1 MSEFRAEREPLNAM
15 ATGPKEFATLLYKL
29 LIVEEVKSVKQVAAE
44 LGMKEQSLYSRLYG
58 RVRFSV
64 EEAHRILQILGD
76 VRIADFF
83 LEETPF
89 VAVDR
94 SVEVEQESKDVRTRA
109 SSTLFDV
116 TDLMREV
123 EVSLS
128 DDGRIDHREKI
139 KIEDRL
145 VEAERSLTALRK
157 TIRSLGH

>member
-1 MSEFRAEREPLNAM
+1 MSDQ
-15 ATGPKEFATLLYKL
+15 GKDFATLLYKL
-29 LIVEEVKSVKQVAAE
+29 LIVEEVKSVKQVAAA

-64 EEAHRILQILGD
+64 EETRDILRIIED
-76 VRIADFF
+76 VRVADFM
-83 LEETPF
+83 LSGSPF
-89 VAVDR
+89 VAVSR
-94 SVEVEQESKDVRTRA
+94 SENAESDAEGVRNQA

-139 KIEDRL
+139 KIEERL
-145 VEAERSLTALRK
+145 QEAERSLTALRK
-157 TIRSLGH
+157 TIKDL

>member
-1 MSEFRAEREPLNAM
+1 MSDQ
-15 ATGPKEFATLLYKL
+15 GKDFATLLYKL
-29 LIVEEVKSVKQVAAE
+29 LIVEEVKSVKQVAAA

-64 EEAHRILQILGD
+64 EETRDILRIIDD
-76 VRIADFF
+76 VRVADFM
-83 LEETPF
+83 LDGSAF
-89 VAVDR
+89 VAVSRTDDD
-94 SVEVEQESKDVRTRA
+94 DVNGEGVRNQA

-139 KIEDRL
+139 KIEERL
-145 VEAERSLTALRK
+145 LEAERSLTALRK
-157 TIRSLGH
+157 TIKDL

>member
-1 MSEFRAEREPLNAM
+1 MGDGS
-15 ATGPKEFATLLYKL
+15 KDFATLLYKL
-29 LIVEEVKSVKQVAAE
+29 LIVEEVQSVKQVASK

-64 EEAHRILQILGD
+64 EEAKAILTILND

-83 LEETPF
+83 LEDSPF
-89 VAVDR
+89 VAVAR
-94 SVEVEQESKDVRTRA
+94 PNEIEPCSENVRTQT

-128 DDGRIDHREKI
+128 NDGRIDHREKV
-139 KIEDRL
+139 KIEERL
-145 VEAERSLTALRK
+145 LEAERSLTALRK
-157 TIRSLGH
+157 TIQTLKS